1 VLVPRRGRT
10 GPARTDVRSQRLTVR
25 VRRRVGGR
33 VRTGGDVGL
42 EGRVVERQEGTRETE
57 RSAGRSTP
65 S

>member
-10 GPARTDVRSQRLTVR
+10 GPARAELRSQRLTVR

-33 VRTGGDVGL
+33 VRTVGAGR
-42 EGRVVERQEGTRETE
+42 EGRVVERQEGAREAE
-57 RSAGRSTP
+57 RTAGRGAP